1 MVRKKTRAQ
10 PAKQEKSLYTA
21 DSFQNVLARLGVGMP
36 SLLEATSYPLTRLTQ
51 DYTTLNSLYRNHW
64 IVRKIVDVIPED
76 MCKNWIKL
84 KTQVAPEQL
93 SKLEKVMRRTNTK
106 ARILE
111 GLKWGRLYGGA
122 AGIILIDG
130 ESNYMEEPL
139 DYRFIMPGS
148 YKGLLILDRWSG
160 ISPELELVS
169 DITSPDFGLPKYY
182 HMTLQDGRMLRVHH
196 SRVLRFTGNT
206 LPLWEAWA
214 EQQWGASVVEAVFD
228 ELKKRDNTSFNI
240 ANLVFLANLR
250 IYKTSMTDL
259 LSLGDAQL
267 QQDFYNAMQTIN
279 WMMNNS
285 GMTIIG
291 KDDEFDS
298 KQYTFT
304 GLNDV
309 YESFMLDI
317 AGACEIP
324 VTRLFG
330 RSPAGFNATGE
341 SDLTNYY
348 DSIEEKQEAYLA
360 PILDKLLPVIALST
374 WGMVPDDLDYEFNP
388 LRKADPKE
396 NADLAKSMT
405 ESVITV
411 FNANLISQ
419 QTALKELRQQSEMTG
434 MWSNITD
441 EDIADAD
448 TGTDFGG
455 ELPGME
461 GLLRD
466 FTGDAH
472 WDEAKHPRRKDG
484 KFGNGGGGSE
494 EEKPQTKS
502 EKYARIK
509 AEFSY
514 TDMDAAENMLIEEET
529 LWMKGITHEESRG
542 IYDYTNSGYEAINCA
557 LRDGKENADVIA
569 QVKRLDSAIAQFDLK
584 HSLSVIR
591 GTSSVTLEKMGL
603 ALKNIIGASYSDKGY
618 QSASIAL
625 EEVAGEFA
633 KNNAEEHGGDPVLI
647 QLDIPKGKGRGAY
660 IDNLSEWN
668 GEKEFLIKRDASF
681 EFYEKT
687 KHENGMVLLKARW
700 KE

>member
-1 MVRKKTRAQ
+1 MARKKTRAQ
-10 PAKQEKSLYTA
+10 PAKQDNAVYTA
-21 DSFQNVLARLGVGMP
+21 DSFQNVLARLGAGMP

-76 MCKNWIKL
+76 MCKNWFKL

-93 SKLEKVMRRTNTK
+93 SKLEKVLRRTQTK

-122 AGIILIDG
+122 AGIILLDG
-130 ESNYMEEPL
+130 ESAYMDEPL
-139 DYRFIMPGS
+139 DYRLIMPGS

-182 HMTLQDGRMLRVHH
+182 QMTLQDGRMLRVHH

-259 LSLGDAQL
+259 LSLGDTQL

-441 EDIADAD
+441 EDIAGAD
-448 TGTDFGG
+448 TSTDFGG
-455 ELPGME
+455 EVPGME
-461 GLLRD
+461 GLLPD

-494 EEKPQTKS
+494 EEKSQTKS

-509 AEFSY
+509 TEFSY

-603 ALKNIIGASYSDKGY
+603 ALKNIVGASYSDKGY

>member
-1 MVRKKTRAQ
+1 MARKKTRAQ
-10 PAKQEKSLYTA
+10 PAKQDNAVYTA
-21 DSFQNVLARLGVGMP
+21 DSFQNVLARLGAGMP

-76 MCKNWIKL
+76 MCKNWFKL

-93 SKLEKVMRRTNTK
+93 SKLEKVLRRTQTK

-122 AGIILIDG
+122 AGIILLDG
-130 ESNYMEEPL
+130 ESAYMDEPL
-139 DYRFIMPGS
+139 DYRLIMPGS

-182 HMTLQDGRMLRVHH
+182 QMTLQDGRMLRVHH

-259 LSLGDAQL
+259 LSLGDTQL

-441 EDIADAD
+441 EDIAGAD
-448 TGTDFGG
+448 TSTDFGG
-455 ELPGME
+455 EVPGME
-461 GLLRD
+461 GLLPD

-494 EEKPQTKS
+494 EEKSQTKS

-509 AEFSY
+509 TEFSY

-542 IYDYTNSGYEAINCA
+542 IYDYTNSGYEAINCV

-603 ALKNIIGASYSDKGY
+603 ALKNIVGASYSDKGY

>member
-1 MVRKKTRAQ
+1 MEQEEARAQ
-10 PAKQEKSLYTA
+10 PAKQDNAVYTA

-36 SLLEATSYPLTRLTQ
+36 NLLEATSYPLTRLTQ

-93 SKLEKVMRRTNTK
+93 SKLEKVLRRTQTK

-139 DYRFIMPGS
+139 DCRFIMPGS

-160 ISPELELVS
+160 ISPDMELVS

-182 HMTLQDGRMLRVHH
+182 QMTLQDGRMLRVHH

-259 LSLGDAQL
+259 LSLGDTQL

-441 EDIADAD
+441 EDIAGAD
-448 TGTDFGG
+448 TSTDFGG
-455 ELPGME
+455 EVPGME
-461 GLLRD
+461 GLLPD

-603 ALKNIIGASYSDKGY
+603 ALKNIVGASYSDKGY

>member
-1 MVRKKTRAQ
+1 MARKKTRAQ
-10 PAKQEKSLYTA
+10 PAKQDNAVYTA
-21 DSFQNVLARLGVGMP
+21 DSFQNVLARLGAGMP

-76 MCKNWIKL
+76 MCKNWFKL

-93 SKLEKVMRRTNTK
+93 SKLEKVLRRTQTK

-122 AGIILIDG
+122 AGIILLDG
-130 ESNYMEEPL
+130 ESAYMDEPL
-139 DYRFIMPGS
+139 DYRLIMPGS

-182 HMTLQDGRMLRVHH
+182 QMTLQDGRMLRVHH

-259 LSLGDAQL
+259 LSLGDTQL

-441 EDIADAD
+441 EDIAGAD
-448 TGTDFGG
+448 TSTDFGG
-455 ELPGME
+455 EVPGME
-461 GLLRD
+461 GLLPD

-494 EEKPQTKS
+494 EEKSQTKS

-509 AEFSY
+509 TEFSY

-542 IYDYTNSGYEAINCA
+542 IYDYTNSGYEAINCV

-603 ALKNIIGASYSDKGY
+603 ALKNIVGASYSDKGY

-647 QLDIPKGKGRGAY
+647 QLDIPMSSTK
-660 IDNLSEWN
+660 
-668 GEKEFLIKRDASF
+668 KRSM
-681 EFYEKT
+681 K
-687 KHENGMVLLKARW
+687 MVW
-700 KE
+700 YC

>member
-1 MVRKKTRAQ
+1 
-10 PAKQEKSLYTA
+10 
-21 DSFQNVLARLGVGMP
+21 
-36 SLLEATSYPLTRLTQ
+36 
-51 DYTTLNSLYRNHW
+51 
-64 IVRKIVDVIPED
+64 
-76 MCKNWIKL
+76 
-84 KTQVAPEQL
+84 
-93 SKLEKVMRRTNTK
+93 
-106 ARILE
+106 
-111 GLKWGRLYGGA
+111 
-122 AGIILIDG
+122 
-130 ESNYMEEPL
+130 
-139 DYRFIMPGS
+139 
-148 YKGLLILDRWSG
+148 
-160 ISPELELVS
+160 
-169 DITSPDFGLPKYY
+169 
-182 HMTLQDGRMLRVHH
+182 
-196 SRVLRFTGNT
+196 
-206 LPLWEAWA
+206 
-214 EQQWGASVVEAVFD
+214 
-228 ELKKRDNTSFNI
+228 
-240 ANLVFLANLR
+240 
-250 IYKTSMTDL
+250 MTDL

>member
-1 MVRKKTRAQ
+1 MARKNTRAQ
-10 PAKQEKSLYTA
+10 PEKREKSVYTA

-36 SLLEATSYPLTRLTQ
+36 SMLEATEYPLTRLTQ
-51 DYTTLNSLYRNHW
+51 NYTMLNSLYRNHW

-93 SKLEKVMRRTNTK
+93 SNLEKVLRRTQTK

-130 ESNYMEEPL
+130 ESNYMELPL
-139 DYRFIMPGS
+139 DYRLIMPGS

-160 ISPELELVS
+160 ISPEMELVS

-182 HMTLQDGRMLRVHH
+182 QMTLQDGRMLRVHH
-196 SRVLRFTGNT
+196 SRVLRFTGNA
-206 LPLWEAWA
+206 LPLWESWA
-214 EQQWGASVVEAVFD
+214 EQQWGASVVESVFD

-250 IYKTSMTDL
+250 IYKTGMTDL
-259 LSLGDAQL
+259 LSLGDTQL
-267 QQDFYNAMQTIN
+267 QQDFYNAMQTMN

-291 KDDEFDS
+291 KEDEFDS

-374 WGMVPDDLDYEFNP
+374 WGMVPDDLGYEFNP

-411 FNANLISQ
+411 YNANLISQ

-441 EDIADAD
+441 EDIAGAA
-448 TGTDFGG
+448 TSTDFGG
-455 ELPGME
+455 ELSGM
-461 GLLRD
+461 GSFLSD
-466 FTGDAH
+466 FTGDAD

-484 KFGNGGGGSE
+484 KFGNGGGN
-494 EEKPQTKS
+494 EKV
-502 EKYARIK
+502 
-509 AEFSY
+509 
-514 TDMDAAENMLIEEET
+514 
-529 LWMKGITHEESRG
+529 
-542 IYDYTNSGYEAINCA
+542 
-557 LRDGKENADVIA
+557 GKEQNTVRHLESIDFRDKKMV
-569 QVKRLDSAIAQFDLK
+569 QS
-584 HSLSVIR
+584 
-591 GTSSVTLEKMGL
+591 TLEKYEAQIVCQDFESAIIITPDGKVQQVDGDGITVEPRK
-603 ALKNIIGASYSDKGY
+603 AGDLKGAIVTHNHPREETEYSFSTEDLRLFEDEELEQLRGVDHRYTYVLERNAGRETVIPDDKIDFSVDDIYQHYKTAKAAKEKGY
-618 QSASIAL
+618 
-625 EEVAGEFA
+625 
-633 KNNAEEHGGDPVLI
+633 
-647 QLDIPKGKGRGAY
+647 
-660 IDNLSEWN
+660 
-668 GEKEFLIKRDASF
+668 
-681 EFYEKT
+681 FYERKPR
-687 KHENGMVLLKARW
+687 K
-700 KE
+700 

>member
-1 MVRKKTRAQ
+1 MARKNTRAQ
-10 PAKQEKSLYTA
+10 PEKREKSVYTV

-36 SLLEATSYPLTRLTQ
+36 SMLEATEYPLTRLTQ
-51 DYTTLNSLYRNHW
+51 NYTMLNSLYRNHW

-93 SKLEKVMRRTNTK
+93 SNLEKVLRRTQTK

-130 ESNYMEEPL
+130 ESNYMELPL
-139 DYRFIMPGS
+139 DYRLIMPGS

-160 ISPELELVS
+160 ISPEMELVS

-182 HMTLQDGRMLRVHH
+182 QMTLQDGRMLRVHH
-196 SRVLRFTGNT
+196 SRVLRFTGNA
-206 LPLWEAWA
+206 LPLWESWA
-214 EQQWGASVVEAVFD
+214 EQQWGASVVESVFD

-250 IYKTSMTDL
+250 IYKTGMTDL
-259 LSLGDAQL
+259 LSLGDTQL

-291 KDDEFDS
+291 KEDEFDS

-411 FNANLISQ
+411 YNANLISQ

-441 EDIADAD
+441 EDIAGAA
-448 TGTDFGG
+448 TSTDFGG
-455 ELPGME
+455 ELSGM
-461 GLLRD
+461 GSFLSD
-466 FTGDAH
+466 FTGDAD
-472 WDEAKHPRRKDG
+472 WDEAKHPRRRDG
-484 KFGNGGGGSE
+484 KFGNGGGN
-494 EEKPQTKS
+494 EKV
-502 EKYARIK
+502 
-509 AEFSY
+509 
-514 TDMDAAENMLIEEET
+514 
-529 LWMKGITHEESRG
+529 
-542 IYDYTNSGYEAINCA
+542 
-557 LRDGKENADVIA
+557 GKEQNTVRHLESIDFRDKKMV
-569 QVKRLDSAIAQFDLK
+569 QS
-584 HSLSVIR
+584 
-591 GTSSVTLEKMGL
+591 TLEKYEAQIVCQDFESAIIITPDGKVQQVDGDGITVEPRK
-603 ALKNIIGASYSDKGY
+603 AGDLKGAIVTHNHPREETEYSFSTEDLRLFEDEELEQLRGVDHRYTYVLERNAGRETVIPDDKIDFSVDDIYQHYKTAKAAKEKGY
-618 QSASIAL
+618 
-625 EEVAGEFA
+625 
-633 KNNAEEHGGDPVLI
+633 
-647 QLDIPKGKGRGAY
+647 
-660 IDNLSEWN
+660 
-668 GEKEFLIKRDASF
+668 
-681 EFYEKT
+681 FYERKPR
-687 KHENGMVLLKARW
+687 K
-700 KE
+700 